1 MPALYVIEHL
11 DEAIEKKWCRVYY
24 QPIVRTISGKL
35 CAMEALAR
43 WDDPY
48 SHDELPSRHFVQWP
62 LPDFRS
68 VSSA

>member
-48 SHDELPSRHFVQWP
+48 WAF
-62 LPDFRS
+62 
-68 VSSA
+68 

>member
-35 CAMEALAR
+35 CAMELWRAGMTRIGA
-43 WDDPY
+43 
-48 SHDELPSRHFVQWP
+48 F
-62 LPDFRS
+62 
-68 VSSA
+68 

>member
-1 MPALYVIEHL
+1 MPASYVLEHL

-43 WDDPY
+43 
-48 SHDELPSRHFVQWP
+48 
-62 LPDFRS
+62 
-68 VSSA
+68 